1 MNRVVGGIQVYHV
14 ELAEVVNGLDCSYMC
29 EGTFSA

>member
-14 ELAEVVNGLDCSYMC
+14 EVVNGLDCSYLC